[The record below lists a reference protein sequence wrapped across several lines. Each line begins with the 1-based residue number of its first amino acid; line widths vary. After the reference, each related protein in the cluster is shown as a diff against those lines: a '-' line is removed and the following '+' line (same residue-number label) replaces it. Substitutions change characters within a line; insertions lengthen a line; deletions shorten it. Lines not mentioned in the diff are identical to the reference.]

1 MRIIIKIKKYGK
13 MKRKV
18 RNLTK
23 EHKEKIAISMRGKK
37 HSEESKRK
45 MSESMKRY
53 WASIPAISRLP
64 KI

>member
-1 MRIIIKIKKYGK
+1 